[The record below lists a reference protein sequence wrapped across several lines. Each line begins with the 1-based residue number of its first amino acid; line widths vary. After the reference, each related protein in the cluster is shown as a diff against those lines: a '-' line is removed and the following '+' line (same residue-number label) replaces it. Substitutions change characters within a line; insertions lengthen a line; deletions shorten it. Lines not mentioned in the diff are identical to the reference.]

1 MTTAPPSAPKA
12 RPPVPGWMWL
22 LFAAALLAAAAFL
35 TALTGGYGLSQAW
48 QSVLAWLATALVLA
62 LPFMGGLALAGRFF
76 DGTAG
81 RIVGGLIFTGLL
93 TVGLG
98 AVVCAGCMCLFPNA
112 LNLH

>member
-1 MTTAPPSAPKA
+1 
-12 RPPVPGWMWL
+12 MWL
-22 LFAAALLAAAAFL
+22 LFAAASLAAAAFL
-35 TALTGGYGLSQAW
+35 TALTGGYGLPQVW
-48 QSVLAWLATALVLA
+48 QDILAWLVTALVLA

-76 DGTAG
+76 DGTAR